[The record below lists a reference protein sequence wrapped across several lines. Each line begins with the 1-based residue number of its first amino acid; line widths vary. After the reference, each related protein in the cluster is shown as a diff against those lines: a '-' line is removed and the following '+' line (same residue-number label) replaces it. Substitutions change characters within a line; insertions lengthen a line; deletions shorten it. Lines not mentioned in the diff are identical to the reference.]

1 MASVTNV
8 ALPDCFGRPNCDP
21 APVCPACGGL
31 ECLCRPRFFA
41 GQLLTEDD
49 LNRLD
54 RYIQAK
60 NRLHNRHL
68 HGWGVSCGLEVVCGV
83 CEPDQR
89 HVLVKPGYALSPCG
103 NDIIVCKPTSVDI
116 CDLISRCRPPADD
129 CHDLVGEP
137 TPPAGQPIPGV
148 APLGDD
154 NRAVLGECGGGTEE
168 WVLAICYSEKP
179 ARGVA
184 ALQSTPAECGCGCG
198 GHGKATGDCGCGG
211 HGKPSGG
218 CGCGGSGHKSGGAG
232 HGHGSGHKHG
242 GSDCGCG
249 CGGRRKMSTPRSV
262 PEQCE
267 PTVVCE
273 GYRFVVYKA
282 PKTSDRGRQYGAAAR
297 RFLCCMA
304 PLLRASGD
312 TSGIDTPAEAHAWA
326 LAVLDA
332 VREFI
337 MSEGLYDCRLAKR
350 LSAIAIPEPGN
361 TPVTVYLPQ
370 LSQAV
375 AGIVAIGA
383 IAWQKCF
390 CAAILPPCPEPSQTD
405 CVPLATITVTRS
417 SCCVQTICNMSARKF
432 LVTIP
437 NLQYWFSFVDLFT
450 GSNAATGLRQVLERI
465 CCRPTREYQD
475 SVRNADFFANAR
487 VSRVRSARRA
497 RRAAPG
503 PIPEPPAAA
512 TLWSALGSP
521 ERRVGVEH
529 VLLGALGARNAA
541 GEPYIRDE
549 EMVNPANFLVLNQ
562 IVAPLLRAVVP
573 TEVAPADLAAGFGAA
588 GSADRQRMDDISKE
602 LNSIRATVKQHEKTI
617 AKLKK
622 NK

>member
-8 ALPDCFGRPNCDP
+8 ALPDCFGRPTCDP

-41 GQLLTEDD
+41 GQMLSEDD

-54 RYIQAK
+54 HYIQAK

-129 CHDLVGEP
+129 CHDLVGQP
-137 TPPAGQPIPGV
+137 PPPADQPVPGA
-148 APLGDD
+148 APAGDD
-154 NRAVLGECGGGTEE
+154 NRAAPGDCGGGTEE

-179 ARGVA
+179 SRGIA
-184 ALQSTPAECGCGCG
+184 ALRATPADCGCGCG
-198 GHGKATGDCGCGG
+198 GHGKS
-211 HGKPSGG
+211 SGG
-218 CGCGGSGHKSGGAG
+218 CGCGGNGDKSSSGHKKGGDC
-232 HGHGSGHKHG
+232 
-242 GSDCGCG
+242 DCGCG
-249 CGGRRKMSTPRSV
+249 GSTRRKAPTPRSI

-282 PKTSDRGRQYGAAAR
+282 PKRSARDRQYGAAAR
-297 RFLCCMA
+297 RFLCCLA
-304 PLLRASGD
+304 PLLNASGD
-312 TSGIDTPAEAHAWA
+312 ASDIDTPAEAQAWA

-350 LSAIAIPEPGN
+350 LSAIVIPEPGN
-361 TPVTVYLPQ
+361 TPPAVYLAQ

-375 AGIVAIGA
+375 ASIVAIGA

-390 CAAILPPCPEPSQTD
+390 CAAILPPCPEPSQSD
-405 CVPLATITVTRS
+405 CVPLATVTVTRS

-437 NLQYWFSFVDLFT
+437 NLQYWLSFVDLFT
-450 GSNAATGLRQVLERI
+450 GSNAAAGLRQVLERL

-487 VSRVRSARRA
+487 VSGVRSARRA

-503 PIPEPPAAA
+503 PVNEPAAA
-512 TLWSALGSP
+512 STLLNALGSP
-521 ERRVGVEH
+521 ERRVGIEH
-529 VLLGALGARNAA
+529 LLLGALGARNAE
-541 GEPYIRDE
+541 GEPYISDE

-573 TEVAPADLAAGFGAA
+573 AEVAPADVAAGLGAA
-588 GSADRQRMDDISKE
+588 SADRQRLDDLSRE
-602 LNSIRATVKQHEKTI
+602 LDSLRTTVERQEKTI
-617 AKLKK
+617 ARLKK